1 MKLQRLAWILTLAA
15 IAAMPLFVVR
25 YSLFGL
31 PTTLLEILILAA
43 TVITLIAYRQS
54 LRPLPVLAALGAL
67 WIIVGLVSALNA
79 PDSWAGLGL
88 WRAYFLEPILLGWCV
103 WQNVLSQTETQ
114 RAASLQKI
122 IVALISV
129 GSIIGL
135 YAIFQWFTGYG
146 IPNPWQEESVRRV
159 TAWLGYPN
167 AVALLLAPV
176 VSMAVGLALC
186 LRTKN
191 KEQRTKTYQFLCWM
205 AGIVMILAV
214 FFARSEG
221 GLIGIGAGIVTVGLL
236 LSKYTRKITLALLV
250 AGVIVV
256 AAVPA
261 LRSYAVHTVT
271 LNDCPTLYEC
281 SLTLRRTQWADTM
294 TMLKD
299 GRLLYGA
306 GLGGYQEAML
316 PYHNHPGIEI
326 YLYPHNVFLNSWAEL
341 GLAGLI
347 LFLIIVTAFWRSVAA
362 ALRTPSRALVVGA
375 AGAMV
380 TLLVHGLVDV
390 PYFKNDLAV
399 LFWLIILVPLL
410 INRIDAGREKT

>member
-15 IAAMPLFVVR
+15 IAAMPLFVIR

-43 TVITLIAYRQS
+43 TVITLIAYRRS
-54 LRPLPVLAALGAL
+54 LRPLPILAALGAL
-67 WIIVGLVSALNA
+67 WILVGLVSALNA
-79 PDSWAGLGL
+79 PDSWAGVGL
-88 WRAYFLEPILLGWCV
+88 WRAYFVEPILLVWCI
-103 WQNVLSQTETQ
+103 WQQIDSPRRIRHISGTLIGVGT
-114 RAASLQKI
+114 
-122 IVALISV
+122 IV
-129 GSIIGL
+129 GL

-167 AVALLLAPV
+167 AIALLLAPL
-176 VSMAVGLALC
+176 VSIAVGLT
-186 LRTKN
+186 LRLRKQETGNRKQ
-191 KEQRTKTYQFLCWM
+191 KYQLLCWM
-205 AGIVMILAV
+205 AGIIMMLAV
-214 FFARSEG
+214 LFARSEG
-221 GLIGIGAGIVTVGLL
+221 GLIGIGAGLVTMGLL
-236 LSKYTRKITLALLV
+236 FSKQTRKITLALIV
-250 AGVIVV
+250 AGVIIV

-281 SLTLRRTQWADTM
+281 SLTLRRTQWVDTW

-306 GLGGYQEAML
+306 GLGGYQKAML
-316 PYHNHPGIEI
+316 AYHNHPGIEI
-326 YLYPHNVFLNSWAEL
+326 YLYPHNVFLNFWAEL

-347 LFLIIVTAFWRSVAA
+347 LFLVIIAAFWRSVAS
-362 ALRTPSRALVVGA
+362 ALRTPSRTLAVGA

-410 INRIDAGREKT
+410 INRHPERSPE

>member
-1 MKLQRLAWILTLAA
+1 MKPQRLAWILTLAA
-15 IAAMPLFVVR
+15 IAAMPLFVIR

-31 PTTLLEILILAA
+31 PTTLLEVLILAA
-43 TVITLIAYRQS
+43 TVITLIAYRRS
-54 LRPLPVLAALGAL
+54 LRPLPTLAALGAL

-88 WRAYFLEPILLGWCV
+88 WRAYFVEPILLVWCI
-103 WQNVLSQTETQ
+103 WQQIDSPRRIRQ
-114 RAASLQKI
+114 I
-122 IVALISV
+122 IGTLIGV
-129 GSIIGL
+129 GTIVGL

-221 GLIGIGAGIVTVGLL
+221 GLIGIGAGLVTVGLL

-326 YLYPHNVFLNSWAEL
+326 YLYPHNVFLNFWVEL
-341 GLAGLI
+341 GIAGLI
-347 LFLIIVTAFWRSVAA
+347 LFLVIIAAFWRSVAA
-362 ALRTPSRALVVGA
+362 ALRTPYRAIAVGA

-399 LFWLIILVPLL
+399 LFWLIVLIPMLVH
-410 INRIDAGREKT
+410 RIDGSKEKT